1 MLPAPV
7 TAVVTP
13 LTEATGLASWAWLL
27 IAVPAASAAFLLLA
41 GRRSNAWGHW
51 LGLAASFAS
60 ACLGVG
66 ILVQVLGLPAE
77 ERVIGLP
84 LYHWFSAGNLSVD
97 VGLRLDPL
105 SLTFVTL
112 VTCVGFLIHLYSV
125 AYMAHDRDRRRF
137 FAYLN
142 LFIAAML
149 TLVLG
154 DSYIVLFVGWE
165 GVGLAS
171 YLLIGF
177 WNTADADAPQGE
189 QATSRENAAAAKKA
203 FIMNRVGD
211 VGLLLAMMTMVGQIG
226 SVSFDA
232 VSAASLD
239 GSVSTGWLTAIG
251 FFLLL
256 AACGKSAQFPL
267 QAWLGDAMAGPT
279 PVSALIHAAT
289 MVTAGVYLMVR
300 SAAVFEG
307 APSAQTAVA
316 VIGAITLLL
325 GAVIGSAKDDM
336 KKVLAASTMSQ
347 IGYMMLG
354 AGLGPVGYA
363 FAIFHL
369 LTHGFFKA
377 QLFLGAGSVM
387 HAMGDQVNMRRFG
400 GLRGTM
406 AITWATMGI
415 GWLAILGVP
424 PFSGFWSKDRLIEA
438 AFVGEGAKPWILGT
452 IALLGAGLTAF
463 YMSRLFFMIF
473 HGKQRWTTKDDL
485 EGEVHPHESGWL
497 MTLPLIVL
505 SVFSAGLGGLLT
517 YNNMFVTW
525 LEPVTG
531 HAEHGEPVLPATV
544 IMGATL
550 ALVVVGVLVAWWMYV
565 RRPVPVVLQ
574 PANPLVE
581 AARKDMY
588 QDAINEALAMRTGQ
602 GLVLATDAV
611 ERYVVDGAI
620 EGAAAGTGTLGRLT
634 RRTESG
640 YVRSYAGYM
649 LAGTVLVLIA
659 VLAARF

>member
-1 MLPAPV
+1 M
-7 TAVVTP
+7 TTFIS
-13 LTEATGLASWAWLL
+13 TQATGVPDMVAATGVAAYAWLL
-27 IAVPAASAAFLLLA
+27 ILIPLASAGLLLLL
-41 GRRSNAWGHW
+41 GRVSDKWGHLLATLASW
-51 LGLAASFAS
+51 STFAVGAAIAAQMWNAPVGERRFAETLFTWIPAGDFTVDFGL
-60 ACLGVG
+60 
-66 ILVQVLGLPAE
+66 LV
-77 ERVIGLP
+77 
-84 LYHWFSAGNLSVD
+84 
-97 VGLRLDPL
+97 DPL
-105 SLTFVTL
+105 SITFVIL
-112 VTCVGFLIHLYSV
+112 VTFVGSLIHVYAI
-125 AYMAHDRDRRRF
+125 AYMEHDAARRRF

-142 LFIAAML
+142 FFIAAML
-149 TLVLG
+149 TLVLA
-154 DSYIVLFVGWE
+154 DSYAGLFAGWE

-177 WNTADADAPQGE
+177 WNHVPA
-189 QATSRENAAAAKKA
+189 NAVAAKKA
-203 FIMNRVGD
+203 FVMNRVGD
-211 VGLLLAMMTMVGQIG
+211 MGMLIAMMAMVASFH
-226 SVSFDA
+226 SVSFS
-232 VSAASLD
+232 V
-239 GSVSTGWLTAIG
+239 VSTQVASIPTASATVIG
-251 FFLLL
+251 IFLLV

-289 MVTAGVYLMVR
+289 MVTAGVYLIIR
-300 SAAVFEG
+300 SGDVFLAAPV
-307 APSAQTAVA
+307 AATAVA
-316 VIGAITLLL
+316 IIGAITLLF
-325 GAVIGSAKDDM
+325 GAIVGCAKDDM

-387 HAMGDQVNMRRFG
+387 HAMGDQVDMRRFG
-400 GLRGTM
+400 GLAGIMR
-406 AITWATMGI
+406 ITWVTMGV

-473 HGKQRWTTKDDL
+473 HGSRRWTTEKDL
-485 EGEVHPHESGWL
+485 EGAVHPHESGWL

-544 IMGATL
+544 IMGVTL

-588 QDAINEALAMRTGQ
+588 QDAVNEALAMRTGQ

-611 ERYVVDGAI
+611 ERYVVDGAV
-620 EGAAAGTGTLGRLT
+620 EGLARSAAGAGRLV
-634 RRTESG
+634 RLTESG

-649 LAGTVLVLIA
+649 LGGTVLALIA
-659 VLAARF
+659 VLASRF